1 MKVNDSDTVER
12 KQAQPAA
19 PRRSLTPTLAERMAE
34 RNGILPI
41 WIRAPKSGTE
51 LLTGLS
57 RAKLYQL
64 AADNRIRSVS
74 FREPGQVK
82 GTRLFNLES
91 ILTEIERIERVADA
105 ETVRGGAL

>member
-1 MKVNDSDTVER
+1 
-12 KQAQPAA
+12 
-19 PRRSLTPTLAERMAE
+19 MAE

>member
-1 MKVNDSDTVER
+1 MKVNDSDTAKR
-12 KQAQPAA
+12 KPVSVSP

-34 RNGILPI
+34 RNGMLPI

-64 AADNRIRSVS
+64 AAESRIRSVS

-91 ILTEIERIERVADA
+91 ILSEIERIERVADA
-105 ETVRGGAL
+105 ETKTGTEN